1 MTSPLDRTNKPTY
14 KKNRLI
20 VGGIVFVLLLI
31 MVMFFSSRAI
41 KNTRSR
47 GELVTVPLWRL
58 DKRVSL
64 IGKDLYYY
72 FTSRNTLESYV
83 TDLKNQ
89 VQNLESANAELQVLK
104 DENTKLKNQMLRSE
118 TQQRILSTILVK
130 PNRTPYDT
138 IIVDAGSAEGVVAGS
153 KVYANGNT
161 LIGTVA
167 DVSTHTAHIT
177 LFSTPGQQTEG
188 VVIGSDITVTLT
200 GRGGGAFEID
210 VPREVVLPEGN
221 VVTNVAT
228 FSNPIAIVGTQISSD
243 RDAIK
248 KILAKTPVNIQ
259 ELKWV
264 EITK

>member
-58 DKRVSL
+58 DTRVSL

-200 GRGGGAFEID
+200 GRGGGAFELD

-221 VVTNVAT
+221 VVTNLAT
-228 FSNPIAIVGTQISSD
+228 FSNPIAIVGTQISTD
-243 RDAIK
+243 RDAIR

>member
-1 MTSPLDRTNKPTY
+1 MTSPLDRTQRASY

-20 VGGIVFVLLLI
+20 VGGIVFVLLLGI
-31 MVMFFSSRAI
+31 IMFFSSRAI
-41 KNTRSR
+41 NHTRSR
-47 GELVTVPLWRL
+47 GELITVPLWRL
-58 DKRVSL
+58 DTRVSL

-72 FTSRNTLESYV
+72 FASRNTLESYV
-83 TDLKNQ
+83 TDLKYQ
-89 VQNLESANAELQVLK
+89 VQNLQSANAELQVLK
-104 DENTKLKNQMLRSE
+104 DENTKLKNQMSRSE
-118 TQQRILSTILVK
+118 TQQRILATILLK

-138 IIVDAGSAEGVVAGS
+138 IVVDAGSTEGVIPGN

-167 DVSTHTAHIT
+167 DVSAHTAHIT
-177 LFSTPGQQTEG
+177 LFSTPGQQTDG
-188 VVIGSDITVTLT
+188 VVVGTDITVTLT

-210 VPREVVLPEGN
+210 VPREVVLPVGN

-228 FSNPIAIVGTQISSD
+228 FSNPIAIIGTQISSD

-264 EITK
+264 EIVR

>member
-1 MTSPLDRTNKPTY
+1 MTSPLDRTNKASY

-20 VGGIVFVLLLI
+20 VGGIVSVLI
-31 MVMFFSSRAI
+31 IIIIMFFSSRAV
-41 KNTRSR
+41 NHTRSR
-47 GELVTVPLWRL
+47 GELITVPLWRL
-58 DKRVSL
+58 DTRISL

-72 FTSRNTLESYV
+72 FTSRNTLEGYV
-83 TDLKNQ
+83 TGLKNE
-89 VQNLESANAELQVLK
+89 VQNLQSANAELQVLK
-104 DENTKLKNQMLRSE
+104 DENTKLKNQMSRSE
-118 TQQRILSTILVK
+118 SASRILATILVK

-138 IIVDAGSAEGVVAGS
+138 IIVDAGSIEGVVAGS

-167 DVSTHTAHIT
+167 DVSNHTAHIT
-177 LFSTPGQQTEG
+177 LFSTPGQETDG
-188 VVIGSDITVTLT
+188 VVVGSDITVTLT

-210 VPREVVLPEGN
+210 VPREVVLPVGN

-228 FSNPIAIVGTQISSD
+228 FSNPIAIIGSQISSE

-248 KILAKTPVNIQ
+248 KILAKTPINIQ

-264 EITK
+264 EISK

>member
-1 MTSPLDRTNKPTY
+1 MTSLLDKTQKSHY

-20 VGGIVFVLLLI
+20 VGDVVFVLFLFIIL
-31 MVMFFSSRAI
+31 FFSSRAI
-41 KNTRSR
+41 KHTRSR
-47 GELVTVPLWRL
+47 GEFITVPLWRL
-58 DKRVSL
+58 DERIVL
-64 IGKDLYYY
+64 IGKDLHYY
-72 FTSRNTLESYV
+72 FTSRNALENYI

-89 VQNLESANAELQVLK
+89 VQNLQSANAELQVLK
-104 DENTKLKNQMLRSE
+104 DENVKLKSQMSRSE
-118 TQQRILSTILVK
+118 ANQRILATILVK

-138 IIVDAGSAEGVVAGS
+138 IIVDAGSIEGVVSGS

-167 DVSTHTAHIT
+167 DVSTHTAHII
-177 LFSTPGQQTEG
+177 LFSTPGQQTDG
-188 VVIGSDITVTLT
+188 VVVGTDITVTLT

-210 VPREVVLPEGN
+210 VPREVVLPVGN

-228 FSNPIAIVGTQISSD
+228 FSNPIAIIGTQISSD

-248 KILAKTPVNIQ
+248 KILAKTPINIQ

-264 EITK
+264 EIVK

>member
-1 MTSPLDRTNKPTY
+1 MTSPLDRTHPSSY
-14 KKNRLI
+14 KKNRAI
-20 VGGIVFVLLLI
+20 VGGIVFILLLGVI
-31 MVMFFSSRAI
+31 MFFSSRAI
-41 KNTRSR
+41 NHTRIR
-47 GELVTVPLWRL
+47 GELITVPLWRL
-58 DKRVSL
+58 DTRVSL

-72 FTSRNTLESYV
+72 FTSRNALENYV
-83 TDLKNQ
+83 TGLKNQ

-104 DENTKLKNQMLRSE
+104 DENTKLKNQMSRSE
-118 TQQRILSTILVK
+118 NQQRVLATILVK

-167 DVSTHTAHIT
+167 DVSNHTAHIT
-177 LFSTPGQQTEG
+177 LFSTPGQETDG
-188 VVIGSDITVTLT
+188 VVVGSDITVTLT

-228 FSNPIAIVGTQISSD
+228 FSNPIAIIGTQISSD

-248 KILAKTPVNIQ
+248 KILAKTPINIQ

-264 EITK
+264 EIVK